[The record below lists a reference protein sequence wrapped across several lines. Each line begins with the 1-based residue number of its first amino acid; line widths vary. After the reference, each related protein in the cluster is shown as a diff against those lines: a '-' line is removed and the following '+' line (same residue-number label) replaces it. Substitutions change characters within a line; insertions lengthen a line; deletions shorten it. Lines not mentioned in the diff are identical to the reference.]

1 MTEEALKPIRRSRLY
16 EEVADRLR
24 EFIDVHQLKPGDRL
38 VSERDLAV
46 RLGVSRT
53 SVRQALTVLRTIG
66 LVEIRHGEG
75 VYLLRPLDEVVEPLT
90 DELVHSN
97 EMLPATMEVREALET
112 QAARLAARRRTQ
124 ADLDTMAAA
133 LRMMDRAIEAGENG
147 EAGDAQFHQAL
158 TRAAGNP
165 LLAQLMGS
173 LHEHIRH
180 SREASLSRPGRPA
193 LSRDSHQ
200 RILAAVTAQDPD
212 AAAAAMREHLFQVG
226 DVGFVDEETQRVQ
239 A

>member
-1 MTEEALKPIRRSRLY
+1 VAEEALKPIRRSRLY

-66 LVEIRHGEG
+66 LVDIRHGEG

-97 EMLPATMEVREALET
+97 EMFPATMEVREALET
-112 QAARLAARRRTQ
+112 QAARLAARRRSP
-124 ADLDTMAAA
+124 ADLDAMTSA
-133 LRMMDRAIEAGENG
+133 LATMDRAIESGENG
-147 EAGDAQFHQAL
+147 EPGDAQFHQAL
-158 TRAAGNP
+158 TRASGNP
-165 LLAQLMGS
+165 LLTQLMGS
-173 LHEHIRH
+173 LSEHIRQ
-180 SREASLSRPGRPA
+180 SREASLSRPDRPT
-193 LSRDSHQ
+193 LSLASHR
-200 RILAAVTAQDPD
+200 RILDAVAAQDED
-212 AAAAAMREHLFQVG
+212 GAAAAMREHLFQVA
-226 DVGFVDEETQRVQ
+226 DVRFLDEEARRVQ
-239 A
+239 T